1 MTALMIAGTDTDV
14 GKTFATIAL
23 AAYWQKYR
31 LGKVQESK
39 NQISNQLSIFK
50 LMQTGVGDVEL
61 YQRLFAE
68 RVGIDIVPPLRF
80 EAPLAPPIAA
90 AKEGKKIDLAGVWQK
105 LRAAEQTSQLV
116 LIESLGGLGSPITEE
131 LTVVDLAA
139 QWRLPTVLVVPVRL
153 GAIAHTV
160 ANVAL
165 ARSLNLDLRGIVLNC
180 AQLESVGRIE
190 DLTPIDLIHSLT
202 QIPVIGTLPYAKDWD
217 NSDRI
222 AQKVADWDLELILP
236 QQEVFVAK

>member
-90 AKEGKKIDLAGVWQK
+90 AKEGKKIDLAGIWQK

-116 LIESLGGLGSPITEE
+116 LIESLGGLGSPVTEE

-190 DLTPIDLIHSLT
+190 DLTPINLIQSLT

-236 QQEVFVAK
+236 QQEAFVAK

>member
-90 AKEGKKIDLAGVWQK
+90 AKEGKKIDLAGIWQK

-116 LIESLGGLGSPITEE
+116 LIESLGGLGSPVTEE

-236 QQEVFVAK
+236 QQEAFVAK

>member
-31 LGKVQESK
+31 LGKVQDLK

-116 LIESLGGLGSPITEE
+116 LIESLGGLGSPVTEE
-131 LTVVDLAA
+131 LTVVDIAA

-190 DLTPIDLIHSLT
+190 DLTPINLIQSLT

-236 QQEVFVAK
+236 QQEAFVAK

>member
-1 MTALMIAGTDTDV
+1 MIAGTDTDV

-116 LIESLGGLGSPITEE
+116 LIESLGGLGSPVTEE

>member
-116 LIESLGGLGSPITEE
+116 LIESLGGLGSPVTEE

-222 AQKVADWDLELILP
+222 AQKVADWD
-236 QQEVFVAK
+236 

>member
-90 AKEGKKIDLAGVWQK
+90 EKEGKKIDLAGVWQK

-116 LIESLGGLGSPITEE
+116 LIESLGGLGSPVTEE

>member
-116 LIESLGGLGSPITEE
+116 LIESLGGLGSPVTEE
-131 LTVVDLAA
+131 LTVVDIAA

>member
-116 LIESLGGLGSPITEE
+116 LIESLGGLGSPVTEE

>member
-116 LIESLGGLGSPITEE
+116 LIESLGGLGSPVTEE

-236 QQEVFVAK
+236 QQEAFVAK